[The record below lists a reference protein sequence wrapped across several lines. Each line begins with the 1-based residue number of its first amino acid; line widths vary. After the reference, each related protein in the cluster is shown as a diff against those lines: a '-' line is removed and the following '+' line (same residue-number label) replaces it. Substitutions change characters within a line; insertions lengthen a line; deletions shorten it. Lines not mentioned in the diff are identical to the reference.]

1 MLILPV
7 TKEIKVQLEKNEKQ
21 SSKKKEK
28 KIEKGSNMR
37 CASHKETIER
47 VTSRN
52 IYMIA
57 TTFKKTKTVK
67 VMIAL

>member
-28 KIEKGSNMR
+28 VEKGSNMR

-57 TTFKKTKTVK
+57 TTFKKTKTVR

>member
-28 KIEKGSNMR
+28 VGNDSDMY

-57 TTFKKTKTVK
+57 TTFKKTKTVR
-67 VMIAL
+67 VMMAL

>member
-1 MLILPV
+1 M
-7 TKEIKVQLEKNEKQ
+7 KNSPQRRK
-21 SSKKKEK
+21 K

-52 IYMIA
+52 TYMIA

>member
-7 TKEIKVQLEKNEKQ
+7 TKEIKVQLEKMKNSPQRRK
-21 SSKKKEK
+21 K

-57 TTFKKTKTVK
+57 TTFKKTKTVR
-67 VMIAL
+67 VMMAL

>member
-1 MLILPV
+1 
-7 TKEIKVQLEKNEKQ
+7 
-21 SSKKKEK
+21 
-28 KIEKGSNMR
+28 MR